1 MTQNLV
7 RSTAQRLAFDGSPFH
22 CGIML
27 TSVHSTSSEPAPTGE
42 LPFFV
47 CVHVGAGYHAPDDE
61 RSYRRLMNQA
71 CRRAAAVLSRNG
83 ELVDAVTDAISVL
96 EVTFRTHGY
105 EREADKH
112 VGQDSD
118 LTNAGHGANLNEAAE
133 VECDASVM
141 TGSGVFGAIG
151 AAAGKT
157 S

>member
-1 MTQNLV
+1 
-7 RSTAQRLAFDGSPFH
+7 
-22 CGIML
+22 
-27 TSVHSTSSEPAPTGE
+27 
-42 LPFFV
+42 
-47 CVHVGAGYHAPDDE
+47 
-61 RSYRRLMNQA
+61 MNQA